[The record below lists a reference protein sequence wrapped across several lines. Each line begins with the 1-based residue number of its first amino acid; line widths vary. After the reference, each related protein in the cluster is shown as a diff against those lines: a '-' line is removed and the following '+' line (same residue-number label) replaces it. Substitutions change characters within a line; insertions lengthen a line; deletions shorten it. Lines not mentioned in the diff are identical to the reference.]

1 MEYSA
6 IDFSR
11 WSRKSPAGAKDK
23 PEATETEYAE
33 LQKEGTAEGLGDT
46 AEEVEVEV
54 EEEMEM
60 EMEVEVEV
68 EEKQEAEAEAGIEEE
83 K

>member
-11 WSRKSPAGAKDK
+11 WSRKSPEGAKEK

-33 LQKEGTAEGLGDT
+33 LQKEATAECLGDA
-46 AEEVEVEV
+46 AEEVQVQVEVEV
-54 EEEMEM
+54 EENGET
-60 EMEVEVEV
+60 
-68 EEKQEAEAEAGIEEE
+68 APAIEEE
-83 K
+83 EK